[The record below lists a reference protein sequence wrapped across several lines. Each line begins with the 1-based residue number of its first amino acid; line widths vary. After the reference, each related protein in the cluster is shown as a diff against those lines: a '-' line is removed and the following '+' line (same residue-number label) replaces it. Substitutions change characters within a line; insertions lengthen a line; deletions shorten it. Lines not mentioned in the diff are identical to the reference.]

1 MNIPA
6 IELRKA
12 ERKCNIL
19 AEIEEDFRHVI
30 DDLERRYETN
40 IRVQVIRPVIGGSAG
55 PERIILAEVH
65 RSNAK
70 STI

>member
-6 IELRKA
+6 SELRKA

-19 AEIEEDFRHVI
+19 AEIQEDFRHVI
-30 DDLERRYETN
+30 DNLERRYGSN
-40 IRVQVIRPVIGGSAG
+40 IRVQVIRPVIGGGAG
-55 PERIILAEVH
+55 PERIILVEVH
-65 RSNAK
+65 RSDAK